1 MAVAATF
8 AAAYLSTAF
17 AFQLSSSLVSSALV
31 YQFIQEAC
39 LVQHR
44 RAGDAEGSQAPPR

>member
-17 AFQLSSSLVSSALV
+17 AFQLSSLVSSALV